1 MRRLVLAMAVAAAA
15 MATSAFAHPNQGT
28 GGPPP
33 TPDASGR
40 FLPDLVEILP
50 GRVGIA
56 HRRGFFGRR
65 RTLLTFAAAAENHGA
80 GPMIIRASR
89 PSRAFRTMRATQLVV
104 RSNGTREPVGFAGRL
119 RYIRGGGH
127 DHWHL
132 QGFMSYELRTVFG
145 ARLRGGHKMGFC
157 LGDRY
162 DANPAVRESGE
173 VGAVFYRHCG
183 LGRPDRLRLSQGI
196 SVGFGDVYPAG
207 LRGQYVDITGLR
219 SGRYVLVQRIDPFHR
234 LLDLHEDN
242 DVSSVLVS
250 IARRGTRTSARILAW
265 CTSTASCP
273 TPEAG
278 G

>member
-1 MRRLVLAMAVAAAA
+1 MRKMALAMVVAAAA
-15 MATSAFAHPNQGT
+15 TATSAFAHPNQGN

-50 GRVGIA
+50 GSVGIT
-56 HRRGFFGRR
+56 HRQSFFRGR

-80 GPMIIRASR
+80 GPLIIRASR
-89 PSRAFRTMRATQLVV
+89 PSRGFRTMRATQLVV
-104 RSNGTREPVGFAGRL
+104 RSDGTREPVGSAGRL

-145 ARLRGGHKMGFC
+145 APLRRGHKMGFC

-162 DANPAVRESGE
+162 DANPAVREPGE
-173 VGAVFYRHCG
+173 TGAVFWRHCG
-183 LGRPDRLRLSQGI
+183 LGRPDRLRLSEGI

-207 LRGQYVDITGLR
+207 LQGQSVDITGLR
-219 SGRYVLVQRIDPFHR
+219 SGRYVLAQRIDPFDR

-242 DVSSVLVS
+242 DVSSVLVR
-250 IARRGTRTSARILAW
+250 IVRRGRRTHARILAW

-273 TPEAG
+273 TPEG
-278 G
+278 GR